1 MIKAVLDANIF
12 VGSAIRE
19 RGVAAAVIGAAKE
32 GKYELVTSPDIR
44 SEIKRALSYPEVKF
58 KSGWTFARI
67 NRFIEKLQ
75 RESTN
80 TPGIL
85 DLQVIQNDTTDD
97 KYIIAAVEA
106 GADYVVS
113 RDPHLLDLKEYEGIQ
128 IISPEV
134 FLLCLRSK
142 PVLIF

>member
-1 MIKAVLDANIF
+1 MIKVVLDANIF

-19 RGVAAAVIGAAKE
+19 RGVAAAVLDAAKE
-32 GKYELVTSPDIR
+32 EEYELVTSPDIL
-44 SEIKRALSYPEVKF
+44 SEIKRVLSYPEVKF

-75 RESTN
+75 RESIN

-106 GADYVVS
+106 GADYIVS

-134 FLLCLRSK
+134 FLHILRLHQRHQS
-142 PVLIF
+142 

>member
-19 RGVAAAVIGAAKE
+19 RGVAAAVFDAAKE

-106 GADYVVS
+106 GTDYIVS
-113 RDPHLLDLKEYEGIQ
+113 LDPHLLDLKEYEGIQ

-134 FLLCLRSK
+134 FLHILR
-142 PVLIF
+142 LHQRHEF

>member
-19 RGVAAAVIGAAKE
+19 RGVAAAVLDAAKE
-32 GKYELVTSPDIR
+32 GKYELVTSPDIC

-58 KSGWTFARI
+58 KSGWTFAKI

-80 TPGIL
+80 ARGIL
-85 DLQVIQNDTTDD
+85 DLRVVQRDPTDD
-97 KYIIAAVEA
+97 KYIIAVVEA
-106 GADYVVS
+106 GADYIVS
-113 RDPHLLDLKEYEGIQ
+113 RDLHLLDLKEYEEIQ
-128 IISPEV
+128 ILSPEA
-134 FLLCLRSK
+134 FLRILRLNQNHKS
-142 PVLIF
+142 